1 MQVEAGFGAC
11 ACAGKEDGVLR
22 KPLQPGA
29 IIQREMLPERGL
41 RARAAVEL
49 RGTGHGDE
57 GVCGGFDTHV
67 ELQDVSPHHATGRMQ
82 QVDMAYRLSFRIEG
96 ALHQHRALVTLF
108 QQHGACRMAP
118 LPAAV
123 FRCRACGKLQLQVRT
138 PAASGGIGIGEHGN
152 DGGNGGLKQGQSSY
166 VVIIRPSAHAG
177 PGRMSSVVDAPLF
190 SLFFAGTRAACRALR
205 AGRHAPGTERPC
217 HHRHTD
223 SGARVR
229 GFRESRALIPGP
241 ACVFRGQRR
250 DGEGTAKGRQRDERT
265 HNACQNIP
273 NVSTT
278 L

>member
-123 FRCRACGKLQLQVRT
+123 FRCRACGKPQLQVRT

-205 AGRHAPGTERPC
+205 AGRHAPGGPGGSAPVITGTRIPEPAC
-217 HHRHTD
+217 GD
-223 SGARVR
+223 SGSRV
-229 GFRESRALIPGP
+229 
-241 ACVFRGQRR
+241 
-250 DGEGTAKGRQRDERT
+250 
-265 HNACQNIP
+265 H
-273 NVSTT
+273 
-278 L
+278 

>member
-1 MQVEAGFGAC
+1 
-11 ACAGKEDGVLR
+11 
-22 KPLQPGA
+22 
-29 IIQREMLPERGL
+29 MLPERGL

-108 QQHGACRMAP
+108 QQHGACRVAP

-123 FRCRACGKLQLQVRT
+123 FRCRACGKPQLQVRT
-138 PAASGGIGIGEHGN
+138 PAASGGIGIGEHGNDGEN

-190 SLFFAGTRAACRALR
+190 FPIFCRDAGGLPGAPCRTACPRR
-205 AGRHAPGTERPC
+205 PRGERPC